1 MLFIN
6 KLKELEVSFA
16 EISQEVVETDNL
28 HSEVNEKRKKEESTK
43 LKINNVQV
51 MLERS
56 VDSILNKF
64 DKDDRE
70 Q

>member
-1 MLFIN
+1 M
-6 KLKELEVSFA
+6 
-16 EISQEVVETDNL
+16 
-28 HSEVNEKRKKEESTK
+28 NEKRKKEESTK